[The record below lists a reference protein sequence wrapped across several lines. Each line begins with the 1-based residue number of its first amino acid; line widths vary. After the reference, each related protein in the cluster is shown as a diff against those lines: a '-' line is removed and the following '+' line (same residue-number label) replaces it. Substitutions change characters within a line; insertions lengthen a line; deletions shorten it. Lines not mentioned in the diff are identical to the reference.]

1 MHLFLRTHVFSY
13 ENETITGLPDYVTT
27 ESKLNSEK
35 NHWWSLAALAKSIDS
50 ALFRLD
56 LIKPYLMM
64 KNEQNFKQNDNNIG
78 FQSNPGVNIFPSYPY
93 EIIPLKS
100 MQW

>member
-1 MHLFLRTHVFSY
+1 MFLRIYVFSY

-27 ESKLNSEK
+27 ESKLNCEK
-35 NHWWSLAALAKSIDS
+35 GHWWSLAALAKSIDS

-78 FQSNPGVNIFPSYPY
+78 FQSNPGVNILSNLSF
-93 EIIPLKS
+93 
-100 MQW
+100 